1 MSAPSRILLE
11 WKGER
16 RFEAGR
22 EGRPRILLDGDGVV
36 SPTPPDALLAAL
48 ASCISVDVVD
58 ILAKRRTPV
67 ETYNVEVLG
76 VRVDTIPRRFNHIT
90 LNITIKG
97 AGIERSHAE
106 HAIDL
111 GVTKYC
117 SVGASL
123 DPGIPVVWNLYL
135 NESAVV

>member
-1 MSAPSRILLE
+1 MSAPSRILVD

-16 RFEAGR
+16 RFEVGR
-22 EGRPRILLDGDGVV
+22 EGKPAILLDGDGLAA
-36 SPTPPDALLAAL
+36 PTPPDALLAAL
-48 ASCISVDVVD
+48 AGCISVDVVD

-67 ETYNVEVLG
+67 ETYGVEVLG

-90 LNITIKG
+90 LNISIKG
-97 AGIERSHAE
+97 AGIEPAHAE

-111 GVTKYC
+111 AVTKYC

-123 DPGIPVVWNLYL
+123 DQSIPIVWNLYL
-135 NESAVV
+135 NEPAAV